1 MAPLT
6 KSGTKGG
13 ASGQPRA
20 RWQAGTRCMPGV
32 QSRRTRFRWGWPGEA
47 SALVIPKNKVS
58 KLGRFG
64 FFVCFFFVLFLFV
77 FRINELFCI
86 NDLHVGGGCP

>member
-6 KSGTKGG
+6 KSGIKGG

-32 QSRRTRFRWGWPGEA
+32 QSRRTRFRWGWLGEA
-47 SALVIPKNKVS
+47 SAPVS
-58 KLGRFG
+58 LRIKRPSWEVSVFS
-64 FFVCFFFVLFLFV
+64 FVFFVLFLFV

-86 NDLHVGGGCP
+86 NDLQVGGGCP